1 MYLQQNGSRVVVHA
15 PAKVNLSLEILAKRA
30 DGYHEIETVMAS
42 VSLVDTL
49 EFAPTNDCSISLRCR
64 WAAGLAARQSAE
76 GELFGDLPE
85 GPANIVWRAADLLRE
100 RCGTS
105 QGADIRLVKRIPAQA
120 GLGGASSDAAAAL
133 LAANRA
139 WGLNWSVQQ
148 LAQIA
153 AEIGSDVPFFLG
165 GSVGSTR
172 AAVARG
178 RGERIEP
185 IMARRLHIVLVK
197 PPVGLSTA
205 DVYRRCRASNSPRG
219 SRALVAAME
228 TGNAAEI
235 GRHLHNDLERPAAE
249 MTPWIERLRDS
260 FSRMEMHGHQMSGSG
275 SSYFGIARGARHA
288 RRMAS
293 RLRAGG
299 LGAIA
304 VATMAST

>member
-1 MYLQQNGSRVVVHA
+1 MYLQQTGVIVHA
-15 PAKVNLSLEILAKRA
+15 PAKINLSLEILAKRA

-42 VSLVDTL
+42 VSLFDTL
-49 EFAPTNDCSISLRCR
+49 EFAAADDGTISLDCR
-64 WAAGLAARQSAE
+64 WAAGLAARQTAE
-76 GELFGDLPE
+76 SDFFGDLPA
-85 GPANIVWRAADLLRE
+85 GPANIVWRAVELLKQ
-100 RCGTS
+100 RCGTT

-133 LAANRA
+133 LAANA
-139 WGLNWSVQQ
+139 VWQLNWSVQQ

-165 GSVGSTR
+165 GGVGGTG

-205 DVYRRCRASNSPRG
+205 DVYRRCRPTGSPRG
-219 SRALVAAME
+219 SRAWAAAMN

-235 GRHLHNDLERPAAE
+235 GRHLHNDLQAPAAE
-249 MTPWIERLRDS
+249 LTPWINRLRNA

-275 SSYFGIARGARHA
+275 SSYFGIARSARHA
-288 RRMAS
+288 WRIAS
-293 RLRAGG
+293 SLRAQR
-299 LGAIA
+299 LGQVA
-304 VATMAST
+304 VATTAGT